1 MDKIDNIG
9 LTRMLTQ
16 SYDFEGFTTQ
26 EVWSRIAQ
34 RMNII
39 IEHFKY
45 LDSKFNNQK
54 EIVDK
59 KLDYLL
65 NEGLTEQVAR
75 QILLRME
82 DGTIEELINTNVFNS
97 LNTTIENN
105 KLDIEGKLNIYKEE
119 NNNELNNINDELN
132 NTKLKVNNNENSI
145 ISLNEKYNTNKLEID
160 NNLNKINTINNNLSN
175 YMLKS
180 DLITE
185 TGSITLGDNIKI
197 ATDTE
202 GKQLFTL
209 EKNKEGL
216 VIGNITVSTVNK
228 ANDITHGKLLFT
240 LNENYRPSHQII
252 IPCYCSRSSQP
263 DKIIGAISIY
273 KDGRVLIN
281 LFEKSPEEEIY
292 PVESVYINFFIKVS

>member
-1 MDKIDNIG
+1 MDKLDNIG

-16 SYDFEGFTTQ
+16 AYDFDGFTTQ

-39 IEHFKY
+39 VDHFNY

-54 EIVDK
+54 ENVDK
-59 KLDYLL
+59 KLEYLL
-65 NEGLTEQVAR
+65 NEGLEEQVAR
-75 QILLRME
+75 QILLLVD
-82 DGTIEELINTNVFNS
+82 DGTMDEIINTNVFNS

-105 KLDIEGKLNIYKEE
+105 KLDIESKLNNYKEE
-119 NNNELNNINDELN
+119 NNTELNN
-132 NTKLKVNNNENSI
+132 KFNE
-145 ISLNEKYNTNKLEID
+145 LNEKYNSNKQEID
-160 NNLNKINTINNNLSN
+160 NKLNTINNNLSN

-185 TGSITLGDNIKI
+185 AGSIILGENIKI
-197 ATDTE
+197 AADLD

-209 EKNKEGL
+209 EKNKEGII
-216 VIGNITVSTVNK
+216 IGNITVSTVNE

-281 LFEKSPEEEIY
+281 LFEKSSEGDIY

>member
-16 SYDFEGFTTQ
+16 AYDFDGFTTQ

-39 IEHFKY
+39 VEHFNY

-54 EIVDK
+54 ENVDK
-59 KLDYLL
+59 KLEYLL
-65 NEGLTEQVAR
+65 NDGLTEQVAR
-75 QILLRME
+75 QILLRID
-82 DGTIEELINTNVFNS
+82 DGTMEELINTNVFNS

-105 KLDIEGKLNIYKEE
+105 KLDIESKLNNYKEE
-119 NNNELNNINDELN
+119 NNNELNNIN
-132 NTKLKVNNNENSI
+132 NE
-145 ISLNEKYNTNKLEID
+145 LNEKYNSNKQEID

-185 TGSITLGDNIKI
+185 TGSITLGENIKI

-209 EKNKEGL
+209 EKNKEGIL
-216 VIGNITVSTVNK
+216 IGNITVSTVNG

-252 IPCYCSRSSQP
+252 IPCYCSRTSQP

-281 LFEKSPEEEIY
+281 LFEKSSEGNIY

>member
-16 SYDFEGFTTQ
+16 AYDFDGFTTQ

-39 IEHFKY
+39 VEHFNY

-54 EIVDK
+54 ENVDK
-59 KLDYLL
+59 KLEYLL
-65 NEGLTEQVAR
+65 NDGLTEQVAR
-75 QILLRME
+75 QIVLRID
-82 DGTIEELINTNVFNS
+82 DGTMEELINTNVFNS

-105 KLDIEGKLNIYKEE
+105 KLDIESKLNNYKEE
-119 NNNELNNINDELN
+119 NNNELNNII
-132 NTKLKVNNNENSI
+132 NE
-145 ISLNEKYNTNKLEID
+145 LNEKYNSNKQEID
-160 NNLNKINTINNNLSN
+160 NNLNTINNNLSN

-185 TGSITLGDNIKI
+185 TGSITLGENIKI
-197 ATDTE
+197 ATDLD

-209 EKNKEGL
+209 EKNKEGII
-216 VIGNITVSTVNK
+216 IGNITVSTVNG

-252 IPCYCSRSSQP
+252 IPCYCSRTSQP
-263 DKIIGAISIY
+263 DKIIGVISIY

-281 LFEKSPEEEIY
+281 LFEKSSEEEIY

>member
-16 SYDFEGFTTQ
+16 AYDFDGFTTQ

-39 IEHFKY
+39 VEHFNY

-54 EIVDK
+54 ENVNK
-59 KLDYLL
+59 KLEYLL
-65 NEGLTEQVAR
+65 NDGLTEQVAR
-75 QILLRME
+75 QILLRID
-82 DGTIEELINTNVFNS
+82 DGTMEELINTNVFNS

-105 KLDIEGKLNIYKEE
+105 KLDIESKLNNYKEE
-119 NNNELNNINDELN
+119 NNNELTNII
-132 NTKLKVNNNENSI
+132 NE
-145 ISLNEKYNTNKLEID
+145 LNEKYNSNKQEID

-228 ANDITHGKLLFT
+228 ANDISHGKLLFT

-252 IPCYCSRSSQP
+252 IPCYCSRTSQP

-281 LFEKSPEEEIY
+281 LFEKSSEGNIY

>member
-16 SYDFEGFTTQ
+16 SYDFDGFTSQ
-26 EVWSRIAQ
+26 EVWARIAQ

-39 IEHFKY
+39 IEHFNY

-105 KLDIEGKLNIYKEE
+105 KLDIEDKLNIYKEE
-119 NNNELNNINDELN
+119 NNNELNNIN
-132 NTKLKVNNNENSI
+132 NE
-145 ISLNEKYNTNKLEID
+145 LNEKYNSNKQEID

-185 TGSITLGDNIKI
+185 TGSITLGENIKI
-197 ATDTE
+197 ATDTD
-202 GKQLFTL
+202 GKQLYTL
-209 EKNKEGL
+209 EKNKEGIL
-216 VIGNITVSTVNK
+216 IGNITVSTVNG

-240 LNENYRPSHQII
+240 LNVNYRPSHQII
-252 IPCYCSRSSQP
+252 IPCYCSRTSQP

-281 LFEKSPEEEIY
+281 LFEKSSEEEIY
-292 PVESVYINFFIKVS
+292 PVETVYINFFIKVS

>member
-16 SYDFEGFTTQ
+16 SYDFDGFTSK

-39 IEHFKY
+39 IEHFNY
-45 LDSKFNNQK
+45 LDSKFNGQK

-75 QILLRME
+75 QILLRIE
-82 DGTIEELINTNVFNS
+82 DGTMEELINTNVFNS
-97 LNTTIENN
+97 LNKTIENN

-119 NNNELNNINDELN
+119 NNNELSNINNELN

-145 ISLNEKYNTNKLEID
+145 ISLNEKYNANKLEID
-160 NNLNKINTINNNLSN
+160 NNLSKINTINNNLSN

-216 VIGNITVSTVNK
+216 VIGNITVSTINK

-240 LNENYRPSHQII
+240 LNVNYRPSHQIT
-252 IPCYCSRSSQP
+252 IPCYCSRTIQP

-273 KDGRVLIN
+273 KDGRVLMN

>member
-9 LTRMLTQ
+9 ITRMLTQ
-16 SYDFEGFTTQ
+16 AYDFDGFTTQ

-39 IEHFKY
+39 VEHFNY

-54 EIVDK
+54 ETVDK

-75 QILLRME
+75 QILLRID
-82 DGTIEELINTNVFNS
+82 DGTMEEIINTNVFNG
-97 LNTTIENN
+97 LNTTIKNN
-105 KLDIEGKLNIYKEE
+105 KLDIESKLNNYKEE
-119 NNNELNNINDELN
+119 NNN
-132 NTKLKVNNNENSI
+132 K
-145 ISLNEKYNTNKLEID
+145 LNEKYNLNKQEID

-185 TGSITLGDNIKI
+185 SGSITLGENIKI
-197 ATDTE
+197 TTDLD

-209 EKNKEGL
+209 EKNKEGII
-216 VIGNITVSTVNK
+216 VGNITVSTVNG
-228 ANDITHGKLLFT
+228 ANDITHSKLLFT

-252 IPCYCSRSSQP
+252 VPCYCSRSSQP

-281 LFEKSPEEEIY
+281 LFEKSSDGDIY

>member
-16 SYDFEGFTTQ
+16 AYDFDGFTTQ

-39 IEHFKY
+39 VDHFNY
-45 LDSKFNNQK
+45 LDSKFNDQK
-54 EIVDK
+54 ENADK

-65 NEGLTEQVAR
+65 NEGLEEQVAR
-75 QILLRME
+75 QILLRIE
-82 DGTIEELINTNVFNS
+82 DGTMEEIIITNVFNS
-97 LNTTIENN
+97 LNTSIENN
-105 KLDIEGKLNIYKEE
+105 KLDIESKLNNYKEE
-119 NNNELNNINDELN
+119 NNTELNNIN
-132 NTKLKVNNNENSI
+132 NE
-145 ISLNEKYNTNKLEID
+145 LNEKINSNKEEID
-160 NNLNKINTINNNLSN
+160 NNLNTINNNLSN

-180 DLITE
+180 DLVTE
-185 TGSITLGDNIKI
+185 TGSITLGENIKI
-197 ATDTE
+197 ATDLD

-209 EKNKEGL
+209 EKNKEGII
-216 VIGNITVSTVNK
+216 VGNITVSTVNE

-273 KDGRVLIN
+273 KDGRVLIK
-281 LFEKSPEEEIY
+281 LFEKSSEGDIY

>member
-1 MDKIDNIG
+1 MDKIDNIL
-9 LTRMLTQ
+9 LTRILTQ
-16 SYDFEGFTTQ
+16 TYDFDGFTTQ

-39 IEHFKY
+39 VDHFNY
-45 LDSKFNNQK
+45 LDSKFNGQK
-54 EIVDK
+54 ENVDK
-59 KLDYLL
+59 KLEYLL
-65 NEGLTEQVAR
+65 NDGLTEQVAR
-75 QILLRME
+75 QIVLLVD
-82 DGTIEELINTNVFNS
+82 DGTMEELINTNVFNS

-105 KLDIEGKLNIYKEE
+105 KLDIESKLNNYKEE
-119 NNNELNNINDELN
+119 NNTELNNIN
-132 NTKLKVNNNENSI
+132 NE
-145 ISLNEKYNTNKLEID
+145 LNEKINSNKQEID
-160 NNLNKINTINNNLSN
+160 NKINTINNNLSN

-185 TGSITLGDNIKI
+185 SGSITLGENIKI
-197 ATDTE
+197 AADLD

-209 EKNKEGL
+209 EKNKEGII
-216 VIGNITVSTVNK
+216 IGNITVSTVNE

-281 LFEKSPEEEIY
+281 LFEKSSEGEIY
-292 PVESVYINFFIKVS
+292 PVETVYINFFIKVS

>member
-16 SYDFEGFTTQ
+16 AYDFDGFTTQ

-39 IEHFKY
+39 VEHFNY

-54 EIVDK
+54 ENVDK
-59 KLDYLL
+59 KLEYLL
-65 NEGLTEQVAR
+65 NDGLTEQVAR
-75 QILLRME
+75 QILLRID
-82 DGTIEELINTNVFNS
+82 DGTMEELINTNVFNS

-105 KLDIEGKLNIYKEE
+105 KLDIESKLNNYKEE
-119 NNNELNNINDELN
+119 NNDELNNIN
-132 NTKLKVNNNENSI
+132 NE
-145 ISLNEKYNTNKLEID
+145 LNEKYNTNKQEID

-185 TGSITLGDNIKI
+185 TGSITLGENIKI

-202 GKQLFTL
+202 GKQLYTL
-209 EKNKEGL
+209 EKNKEGIL
-216 VIGNITVSTVNK
+216 IGNITVSTVNG

-252 IPCYCSRSSQP
+252 IPCYCSRTSQP

-281 LFEKSPEEEIY
+281 LFEKSSEGNIY

>member
-16 SYDFEGFTTQ
+16 AYDFEGFTTQ

-39 IEHFKY
+39 IEHFNY
-45 LDSKFNNQK
+45 LDSKFNSQK
-54 EIVDK
+54 ENVEK
-59 KLDYLL
+59 KLEYLL

-75 QILLRME
+75 QILLRIE
-82 DGTIEELINTNVFNS
+82 DGTMEEIINTNVFNS

-105 KLDIEGKLNIYKEE
+105 KLDIESKLNNYKEE
-119 NNNELNNINDELN
+119 NNTELNNIN
-132 NTKLKVNNNENSI
+132 NE
-145 ISLNEKYNTNKLEID
+145 LNEKIISNKQEID
-160 NNLNKINTINNNLSN
+160 NKINTINNNLSN

-185 TGSITLGDNIKI
+185 TGSITLGENIKI
-197 ATDTE
+197 ATDLD

-209 EKNKEGL
+209 EKNKEGII
-216 VIGNITVSTVNK
+216 IGNITVSTVNG
-228 ANDITHGKLLFT
+228 ANDISHGKLLFT

-281 LFEKSPEEEIY
+281 LFEKNSDEEIY

>member
-16 SYDFEGFTTQ
+16 AYDFEGFTTQ

-39 IEHFKY
+39 IDHFNY

-54 EIVDK
+54 ENIDK

-65 NEGLTEQVAR
+65 NEGLTEQVAK
-75 QILLRME
+75 QIVLRID
-82 DGTIEELINTNVFNS
+82 DGTMEELINTNVFNS

-105 KLDIEGKLNIYKEE
+105 KLDIESKLNNYKEE
-119 NNNELNNINDELN
+119 NNTELNNIN
-132 NTKLKVNNNENSI
+132 NE
-145 ISLNEKYNTNKLEID
+145 LNEKINSNKQEID
-160 NNLNKINTINNNLSN
+160 NKINTINNNLSN

-185 TGSITLGDNIKI
+185 TGSITLGENIKI
-197 ATDTE
+197 ATDLD
-202 GKQLFTL
+202 GRQLFTL
-209 EKNKEGL
+209 EKNKEGII
-216 VIGNITVSTVNK
+216 VGNITVSTVNE

-281 LFEKSPEEEIY
+281 LFEKSSEGEIY
-292 PVESVYINFFIKVS
+292 PVETVYINFFIKVS

>member
-16 SYDFEGFTTQ
+16 AYDFDGFTTQ

-39 IEHFKY
+39 VEHFNY

-54 EIVDK
+54 ENVDK
-59 KLDYLL
+59 KLEYLL
-65 NEGLTEQVAR
+65 NDGLTEQVAR
-75 QILLRME
+75 QILLRID
-82 DGTIEELINTNVFNS
+82 DGTMEELINTNVFNS

-105 KLDIEGKLNIYKEE
+105 KLDIESKLNNYKEE
-119 NNNELNNINDELN
+119 NNNELTNII
-132 NTKLKVNNNENSI
+132 NE
-145 ISLNEKYNTNKLEID
+145 LNEKYNSNKQEID

-185 TGSITLGDNIKI
+185 TGSITLGENIKI

-202 GKQLFTL
+202 GKQLYTL
-209 EKNKEGL
+209 EKNKEGIL
-216 VIGNITVSTVNK
+216 IGNITVSTVNG

-252 IPCYCSRSSQP
+252 IPCYCSRTSQP

-281 LFEKSPEEEIY
+281 LFEKSSEGNIY

>member
-16 SYDFEGFTTQ
+16 AYDFDGFTTQ

-39 IEHFKY
+39 VEHFNY

-54 EIVDK
+54 ENVDK
-59 KLDYLL
+59 KLEYLL
-65 NEGLTEQVAR
+65 NDGLTEQVAR
-75 QILLRME
+75 QILLRID
-82 DGTIEELINTNVFNS
+82 DGTMEELINTNVFNS

-105 KLDIEGKLNIYKEE
+105 KLDIEDKLNIYKEE
-119 NNNELNNINDELN
+119 NNNELNNIN
-132 NTKLKVNNNENSI
+132 NE
-145 ISLNEKYNTNKLEID
+145 LNEKYNSNKQEID

-185 TGSITLGDNIKI
+185 TGSITLGENIKI
-197 ATDTE
+197 ATDTD
-202 GKQLFTL
+202 GKQLYTL

-216 VIGNITVSTVNK
+216 VIGNITVSTVNG

-252 IPCYCSRSSQP
+252 IPCYCSRTTQP

-281 LFEKSPEEEIY
+281 LFEKSSEGNIY

>member
-16 SYDFEGFTTQ
+16 AYDFDGFTTQ

-39 IEHFKY
+39 VEHFNF

-54 EIVDK
+54 ENVDK
-59 KLDYLL
+59 KLEYLL
-65 NEGLTEQVAR
+65 NDGLTEQVAR
-75 QILLRME
+75 QILLRID
-82 DGTIEELINTNVFNS
+82 DGTMEELINTNVFNS

-105 KLDIEGKLNIYKEE
+105 KLDIEDKLNIYKEE
-119 NNNELNNINDELN
+119 NNNELNNIN
-132 NTKLKVNNNENSI
+132 NE
-145 ISLNEKYNTNKLEID
+145 LNEKYNSNKQEID

-185 TGSITLGDNIKI
+185 TGSITLGQNIKI

-202 GKQLFTL
+202 GKQLYTL
-209 EKNKEGL
+209 EKNKEGII
-216 VIGNITVSTVNK
+216 IGNITVSTVNG

-252 IPCYCSRSSQP
+252 IPCYCSRTTQP

-281 LFEKSPEEEIY
+281 LFEKSSEGNIY

>member
-16 SYDFEGFTTQ
+16 AYDFEGFTTQ

-39 IEHFKY
+39 VDHFNY
-45 LDSKFNNQK
+45 LDSKFNDQK
-54 EIVDK
+54 ENVDK
-59 KLDYLL
+59 KLEYLL
-65 NEGLTEQVAR
+65 NEGLEEQVAR
-75 QILLRME
+75 QILLLVD
-82 DGTIEELINTNVFNS
+82 DGTMEEIINTNVFNS

-105 KLDIEGKLNIYKEE
+105 KLDIESKLNNYKEE
-119 NNNELNNINDELN
+119 NNTELNNSINELN
-132 NTKLKVNNNENSI
+132 
-145 ISLNEKYNTNKLEID
+145 EKIKTNKQEID
-160 NNLNKINTINNNLSN
+160 NNLNTINNNLSN

-185 TGSITLGDNIKI
+185 TGSITLGENIKI
-197 ATDTE
+197 ATDLD

-209 EKNKEGL
+209 EKNKEGII
-216 VIGNITVSTVNK
+216 VGNIIVSTVNG

-240 LNENYRPSHQII
+240 LSENYRPSHQII

-281 LFEKSPEEEIY
+281 LFEKSSEGNIY

>member
-16 SYDFEGFTTQ
+16 AYDFDGFTTQ

-39 IEHFKY
+39 VEHFNY

-54 EIVDK
+54 ENVDK
-59 KLDYLL
+59 KLEYLL
-65 NEGLTEQVAR
+65 NDGLTEQVAR
-75 QILLRME
+75 QIVLRID
-82 DGTIEELINTNVFNS
+82 DGTMEELINTNVFNS

-105 KLDIEGKLNIYKEE
+105 KLDIESKLNNYKEE
-119 NNNELNNINDELN
+119 NNNELNNII
-132 NTKLKVNNNENSI
+132 NE
-145 ISLNEKYNTNKLEID
+145 LNEKYNSNKQEID
-160 NNLNKINTINNNLSN
+160 NNLNTINNNLNTINNNLSN

-185 TGSITLGDNIKI
+185 TGSITLGENIKI
-197 ATDTE
+197 ATDLD

-209 EKNKEGL
+209 EKNKEGII
-216 VIGNITVSTVNK
+216 IGNITVSTVNG

-252 IPCYCSRSSQP
+252 IPCYCSRTSQP
-263 DKIIGAISIY
+263 DKIIGVISIY

-281 LFEKSPEEEIY
+281 LFEKSSEEEIY

>member
-16 SYDFEGFTTQ
+16 AYDFDGFTTQ

-39 IEHFKY
+39 IDHFNY

-54 EIVDK
+54 ENVDK
-59 KLDYLL
+59 KLEYLL
-65 NEGLTEQVAR
+65 NEGLEEQVAR
-75 QILLRME
+75 QILLRIE
-82 DGTIEELINTNVFNS
+82 DGTMEEIIITNVFNS

-105 KLDIEGKLNIYKEE
+105 KLDIESKLNNYKEE
-119 NNNELNNINDELN
+119 NNTELNNIN
-132 NTKLKVNNNENSI
+132 NE
-145 ISLNEKYNTNKLEID
+145 LNEKINSNKQEID
-160 NNLNKINTINNNLSN
+160 NKINTINNNLSN

-185 TGSITLGDNIKI
+185 SGSITLGENIKI
-197 ATDTE
+197 ATDLD

-209 EKNKEGL
+209 EKNKEGII
-216 VIGNITVSTVNK
+216 IGNITVSTVNE
-228 ANDITHGKLLFT
+228 ANDIVHGKLLFT

-281 LFEKSPEEEIY
+281 LFEKSSEGDIY

>member
-9 LTRMLTQ
+9 LTRILTQ
-16 SYDFEGFTTQ
+16 AYDFEGFTTQ

-39 IEHFKY
+39 IDHFNY

-54 EIVDK
+54 ENADR
-59 KLDYLL
+59 KLEYLL
-65 NEGLTEQVAR
+65 NEGLEEQVAR
-75 QILLRME
+75 QILLRIE
-82 DGTIEELINTNVFNS
+82 DGTMEEIIITNVFNS

-105 KLDIEGKLNIYKEE
+105 KLDIESKLNNYKEE
-119 NNNELNNINDELN
+119 NNTELNNIN
-132 NTKLKVNNNENSI
+132 NE
-145 ISLNEKYNTNKLEID
+145 LNEKINSNKEEID
-160 NNLNKINTINNNLSN
+160 NNLNTINNNLSN

-180 DLITE
+180 DLVTE
-185 TGSITLGDNIKI
+185 TGSITLGENIKI
-197 ATDTE
+197 ATDLD

-209 EKNKEGL
+209 EKNKEGII
-216 VIGNITVSTVNK
+216 VGNITVSTVNA

-240 LNENYRPSHQII
+240 LSENYRPSHQII
-252 IPCYCSRSSQP
+252 IPCYCSRTSQP

-281 LFEKSPEEEIY
+281 LFEKSSEGDIY

>member
-16 SYDFEGFTTQ
+16 AYDFEGFTTQ

-39 IEHFKY
+39 VDHFNY

-54 EIVDK
+54 ENFDK

-75 QILLRME
+75 QIVLLVDNGTME
-82 DGTIEELINTNVFNS
+82 EIINTNVFNS

-105 KLDIEGKLNIYKEE
+105 KLDIESKLNNYKEE
-119 NNNELNNINDELN
+119 NNTELNNIN
-132 NTKLKVNNNENSI
+132 NE
-145 ISLNEKYNTNKLEID
+145 LNEKIESNKEEID
-160 NNLNKINTINNNLSN
+160 NKINTINNNLSN

-185 TGSITLGDNIKI
+185 SGSITLGENIKI
-197 ATDTE
+197 ATDLD
-202 GKQLFTL
+202 GKQLYTL
-209 EKNKEGL
+209 EKNKEGII
-216 VIGNITVSTVNK
+216 VGNITVSTANG

-240 LNENYRPSHQII
+240 LSENYRPSHQII

-281 LFEKSPEEEIY
+281 LIEKSSEGDIY

>member
-9 LTRMLTQ
+9 LTRILTQ
-16 SYDFEGFTTQ
+16 AYDFDGFTTQ

-39 IEHFKY
+39 VDHFNY
-45 LDSKFNNQK
+45 LDSKFNDQK
-54 EIVDK
+54 ENFDK

-75 QILLRME
+75 QILLRIE
-82 DGTIEELINTNVFNS
+82 DGTMEEIIITNVFNS

-105 KLDIEGKLNIYKEE
+105 KLDIESKLNNYKEE
-119 NNNELNNINDELN
+119 NNTKLNNSINELNEKIN
-132 NTKLKVNNNENSI
+132 S
-145 ISLNEKYNTNKLEID
+145 NKEEID
-160 NNLNKINTINNNLSN
+160 NNLNTINNNLSN

-185 TGSITLGDNIKI
+185 SGSITLGENIII
-197 ATDTE
+197 AADLY

-209 EKNKEGL
+209 EKNKEGII
-216 VIGNITVSTVNK
+216 IGNITVSTANG

-263 DKIIGAISIY
+263 DKKIGAISIY

-281 LFEKSPEEEIY
+281 LFEKSSEGDIY

>member
-16 SYDFEGFTTQ
+16 AYDFEGFTTQ

-39 IEHFKY
+39 IEHFNY

-54 EIVDK
+54 ENVDK

-75 QILLRME
+75 QIVLRIE
-82 DGTIEELINTNVFNS
+82 DGTMEEIINTNVFNS

-105 KLDIEGKLNIYKEE
+105 KLDIESKLNNYKEE
-119 NNNELNNINDELN
+119 NNTELNN
-132 NTKLKVNNNENSI
+132 KFNE
-145 ISLNEKYNTNKLEID
+145 LNEKYDSNKQEI
-160 NNLNKINTINNNLSN
+160 NKRINTINNNLSN

-185 TGSITLGDNIKI
+185 TGSITLGENIKI
-197 ATDTE
+197 VTDLD

-209 EKNKEGL
+209 EKNKEGII
-216 VIGNITVSTVNK
+216 IGNIIVSTKNE
-228 ANDITHGKLLFT
+228 ANDITHGKLLFI
-240 LNENYRPSHQII
+240 LSKNYRPSHQII

-273 KDGRVLIN
+273 EDGRVLIN
-281 LFEKSPEEEIY
+281 LFEKSSEGDIY
-292 PVESVYINFFIKVS
+292 PVETVYVNFFIKVS

>member
-16 SYDFEGFTTQ
+16 AYDFDGFTTQ

-39 IEHFKY
+39 VDHFNY
-45 LDSKFNNQK
+45 LDSKFNDQK
-54 EIVDK
+54 ENIDK

-75 QILLRME
+75 QIILRIE
-82 DGTIEELINTNVFNS
+82 DGTMEEIINTNVFNS

-105 KLDIEGKLNIYKEE
+105 KLDIESKLNNYKEE
-119 NNNELNNINDELN
+119 NNTELNNIN
-132 NTKLKVNNNENSI
+132 NE
-145 ISLNEKYNTNKLEID
+145 LNEKINSNKEEID
-160 NNLNKINTINNNLSN
+160 NNLNTINNNLSN

-185 TGSITLGDNIKI
+185 SGSITLGENIKI
-197 ATDTE
+197 ATDLD

-209 EKNKEGL
+209 EKNKEGII
-216 VIGNITVSTVNK
+216 VGNITVSTVNE

-252 IPCYCSRSSQP
+252 IPCYCSRASQP

-281 LFEKSPEEEIY
+281 LFEKSTDGDIY

>member
-16 SYDFEGFTTQ
+16 AYDFEGFTMQ

-39 IEHFKY
+39 VDHFNY

-54 EIVDK
+54 ENVDK

-75 QILLRME
+75 QILLLVD
-82 DGTIEELINTNVFNS
+82 DGTMEEIINTNVFNS

-105 KLDIEGKLNIYKEE
+105 KLDIESKLNNYKEE
-119 NNNELNNINDELN
+119 NNTELNNIN
-132 NTKLKVNNNENSI
+132 NE
-145 ISLNEKYNTNKLEID
+145 LNEKINSNKQEID
-160 NNLNKINTINNNLSN
+160 NNLNTINNNLSN

-185 TGSITLGDNIKI
+185 TGGITLGENIKI
-197 ATDTE
+197 AADLD

-209 EKNKEGL
+209 EKNKEGII
-216 VIGNITVSTVNK
+216 VGNITVSTVNGL
-228 ANDITHGKLLFT
+228 NDITHNKLLFT

-281 LFEKSPEEEIY
+281 LFEKSSDGDIY

>member
-16 SYDFEGFTTQ
+16 AYDFDGFTTQ

-39 IEHFKY
+39 VEHFNY
-45 LDSKFNNQK
+45 LDSNFNNQK
-54 EIVDK
+54 ENVDK
-59 KLDYLL
+59 KLEYLL
-65 NEGLTEQVAR
+65 NDGLTEQVAR
-75 QILLRME
+75 QILLRID
-82 DGTIEELINTNVFNS
+82 DGTMEELINTNVFNS

-105 KLDIEGKLNIYKEE
+105 KLDIESKLNNYKEE
-119 NNNELNNINDELN
+119 NNNELNNIN
-132 NTKLKVNNNENSI
+132 NE
-145 ISLNEKYNTNKLEID
+145 LNEKYNSNKQEID
-160 NNLNKINTINNNLSN
+160 NNLTKINTINNNLSN

-185 TGSITLGDNIKI
+185 TGSITLGENIKI

-202 GKQLFTL
+202 GKQLYTL
-209 EKNKEGL
+209 EKNKEGIL
-216 VIGNITVSTVNK
+216 IGNITVSTVNG

-252 IPCYCSRSSQP
+252 IPCYCSRTIQP

-281 LFEKSPEEEIY
+281 LFEKSSEEDIY

>member
-16 SYDFEGFTTQ
+16 SYDFDGFTSQ

-39 IEHFKY
+39 IEHFNY
-45 LDSKFNNQK
+45 LDSKFNSQK

-105 KLDIEGKLNIYKEE
+105 KLDIEGKLNTYKEE
-119 NNNELNNINDELN
+119 NNNKLNNINDELN

-209 EKNKEGL
+209 EKNKEGI
-216 VIGNITVSTVNK
+216 VIGNITVSTVNQ

-240 LNENYRPSHQII
+240 LNVNYRPTHQII
-252 IPCYCSRSSQP
+252 IPCYCSRSTQP
-263 DKIIGAISIY
+263 DKIMGAVSIY

-281 LFEKSPEEEIY
+281 LFEKSLEEEIY

>member
-16 SYDFEGFTTQ
+16 AYDFECFTTQ

-39 IEHFKY
+39 VDHFNY

-54 EIVDK
+54 ENFDK

-75 QILLRME
+75 QIVLLVDNGTME
-82 DGTIEELINTNVFNS
+82 EIINTNVFNS

-105 KLDIEGKLNIYKEE
+105 KLDIESKLNNYKEE
-119 NNNELNNINDELN
+119 NNTELSNINNELN
-132 NTKLKVNNNENSI
+132 
-145 ISLNEKYNTNKLEID
+145 EKIESNKEEID
-160 NNLNKINTINNNLSN
+160 NKINTINNNLSN

-185 TGSITLGDNIKI
+185 SGSITLGENIKI
-197 ATDTE
+197 AADLD
-202 GKQLFTL
+202 GKQLYTL
-209 EKNKEGL
+209 EKNKEGII
-216 VIGNITVSTVNK
+216 VGNITVSTANG
-228 ANDITHGKLLFT
+228 ANDITHGKVLFT
-240 LNENYRPSHQII
+240 LSENYRPSHQII

-281 LFEKSPEEEIY
+281 LIEKSSEGDIY
-292 PVESVYINFFIKVS
+292 PVESVYVNFFIKVS

>member
-16 SYDFEGFTTQ
+16 SYDFDGFTTQ
-26 EVWSRIAQ
+26 EVWARIAQ

-39 IEHFKY
+39 VEHFNF

-54 EIVDK
+54 ENVNK
-59 KLDYLL
+59 KLEYLL
-65 NEGLTEQVAR
+65 NDGLTEQVAR
-75 QILLRME
+75 QILLRID
-82 DGTIEELINTNVFNS
+82 DGTMEELINTNVFNS

-105 KLDIEGKLNIYKEE
+105 KLDIEDKLNIYKEE
-119 NNNELNNINDELN
+119 NNNELTNII
-132 NTKLKVNNNENSI
+132 NE
-145 ISLNEKYNTNKLEID
+145 LNEKYNSNKQEID
-160 NNLNKINTINNNLSN
+160 NNLNKINNINNNLSN

-185 TGSITLGDNIKI
+185 TGSITLGENIKI
-197 ATDTE
+197 ATDTG
-202 GKQLFTL
+202 GKQLYTL
-209 EKNKEGL
+209 EKNKEGIL
-216 VIGNITVSTVNK
+216 IGNITVSTLNG

-240 LNENYRPSHQII
+240 LNEHYSPSHQII
-252 IPCYCSRSSQP
+252 IPCYCSRTTQP

-281 LFEKSPEEEIY
+281 LFEKSSEGNIY

>member
-9 LTRMLTQ
+9 HTKMLTQ

-39 IEHFKY
+39 VDHFNY

-54 EIVDK
+54 ENVDK
-59 KLDYLL
+59 KLEYLL
-65 NEGLTEQVAR
+65 NEGLEEQVAR
-75 QILLRME
+75 QILLRIE
-82 DGTIEELINTNVFNS
+82 DGTIGEIIITNVFNS

-105 KLDIEGKLNIYKEE
+105 KLDIESKLNKYKEE
-119 NNNELNNINDELN
+119 NDTELNNIN
-132 NTKLKVNNNENSI
+132 NE
-145 ISLNEKYNTNKLEID
+145 LNEKINSNKEEID
-160 NNLNKINTINNNLSN
+160 NKINTINNNLSN

-185 TGSITLGDNIKI
+185 TGSITLGENIKI

-209 EKNKEGL
+209 EKNKEGII
-216 VIGNITVSTVNK
+216 VGNITVSTVNG
-228 ANDITHGKLLFT
+228 ANDISHGKLLFT

-273 KDGRVLIN
+273 KDGRVLLN
-281 LFEKSPEEEIY
+281 LFEKSSEGDIY

>member
-39 IEHFKY
+39 IEHFNY

-105 KLDIEGKLNIYKEE
+105 KLDIEGKLNTYKEE
-119 NNNELNNINDELN
+119 NNNQLNNIN
-132 NTKLKVNNNENSI
+132 NE
-145 ISLNEKYNTNKLEID
+145 LNEKYNTNKLEID

-185 TGSITLGDNIKI
+185 TGSITLGNNIKI
-197 ATDTE
+197 ATDQD

-209 EKNKEGL
+209 EKNKEGI
-216 VIGNITVSTVNK
+216 VIGNITVSTINN
-228 ANDITHGKLLFT
+228 ANDITHGTLLFT
-240 LNENYRPSHQII
+240 LNVNYRPSHQII
-252 IPCYCSRSSQP
+252 IPCYCSRTIQP

-281 LFEKSPEEEIY
+281 LSEKSPEEEIY
-292 PVESVYINFFIKVS
+292 PVETVYINFFIKVG